1 MVRVGG
7 GWDTLERYLD
17 KHDPCRCP
25 SSGGCPQRAAGGG
38 PSLRLRASRAA
49 RPLSPQPTAHR
60 SRGPA
65 PSPHRGCHPPPA
77 LARAAQSRGVSAGAP
92 GPR

>member
-38 PSLRLRASRAA
+38 PLCGSA
-49 RPLSPQPTAHR
+49 PHGPPGLSPRSPPPTAAEGLHLLPTEGVTHPQP
-60 SRGPA
+60 SRGQ
-65 PSPHRGCHPPPA
+65 PSPG
-77 LARAAQSRGVSAGAP
+77 G
-92 GPR
+92 